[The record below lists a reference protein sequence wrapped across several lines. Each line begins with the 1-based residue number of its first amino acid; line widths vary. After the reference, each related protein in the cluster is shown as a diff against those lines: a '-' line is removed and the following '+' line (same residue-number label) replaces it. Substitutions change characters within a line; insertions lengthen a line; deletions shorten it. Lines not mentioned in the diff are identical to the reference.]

1 MSNRDNSPNKA
12 APVNPA
18 YGSGMFRRRIRLTS
32 GDGWVFGELEDS
44 SHAFRVK
51 IAFDSERIIDVDP
64 ETIRYPMTTCS
75 SAGHPL
81 KAMVG
86 VPLGLSA
93 SELAKQLTPRLQCTH
108 LFDLSVLAYQH
119 IQRTV
124 SERLYDIQI
133 PDETE
138 AKQPRPL
145 EVFQDGQR
153 VLSWMVKDWQ
163 IFEPTALAGHTLRSG
178 FSKWLEALYP
188 DDEQQKEWAWLAQ
201 KGYLVSQARIF
212 DINQLGGTRK
222 FVGDHMV
229 GICHTYS
236 EAQIHNAEHTHHS
249 FIDFTDNAAE
259 LLAFKP
265 LEK

>member
-1 MSNRDNSPNKA
+1 
-12 APVNPA
+12 
-18 YGSGMFRRRIRLTS
+18 MFRRRIRLTS

-51 IAFDSERIIDVDP
+51 IVFDAERIIDVAP

-75 SAGHPL
+75 TAGHPL
-81 KAMVG
+81 QAIIGM
-86 VPLGLSA
+86 PLGLSA

-163 IFEPTALAGHTLRSG
+163 IFEPTELDGHTLRSG

-188 DDEQQKEWAWLAQ
+188 DDEQQKEWAWLR
-201 KGYLVSQARIF
+201 KKVIWFLKREYLILTSWEARVNLSVIIWWVF
-212 DINQLGGTRK
+212 AILTVKHK
-222 FVGDHMV
+222 FTMPS
-229 GICHTYS
+229 IRI
-236 EAQIHNAEHTHHS
+236 IHLLILPIMPQS
-249 FIDFTDNAAE
+249 FWRLN
-259 LLAFKP
+259 P
-265 LEK
+265 

>member
-1 MSNRDNSPNKA
+1 MSNRDNSPNEA

-75 SAGHPL
+75 TAGHPL

>member
-1 MSNRDNSPNKA
+1 MNNPDNSPNEA
-12 APVNPA
+12 APINPA

-51 IAFDSERIIDVDP
+51 IAFDAERIIDVAP
-64 ETIRYPMTTCS
+64 ETIRYPMTMFD
-75 SAGHPL
+75 GGLPV
-81 KAMVG
+81 KAIIGM
-86 VPLGLSA
+86 PLGLSA

-153 VLSWMVKDWQ
+153 VLSWMVK
-163 IFEPTALAGHTLRSG
+163 IG
-178 FSKWLEALYP
+178 
-188 DDEQQKEWAWLAQ
+188 
-201 KGYLVSQARIF
+201 
-212 DINQLGGTRK
+212 K
-222 FVGDHMV
+222 FLNLLSLMV
-229 GICHTYS
+229 TPCDRVFQNG
-236 EAQIHNAEHTHHS
+236 
-249 FIDFTDNAAE
+249 
-259 LLAFKP
+259 
-265 LEK
+265 